1 MGLYSSYEDGLEM
14 TNNTLWIRSRSP
26 SGLVSD
32 FPIVALL
39 ALTVSIDRQV
49 IKKSKLGNISSSG
62 DTGALIRLVKK
73 SGRAPFSFLIREVAR
88 PAHTIFTFVPSLPL
102 LRTWAKTLARPVGLS
117 ILFGSLF
124 TSAQHAED
132 RGPKHPNVKWT
143 WEMTCNAAKKTSQVR
158 VDSRSWKAFVDDNNL
173 KVGDG
178 CVFEL
183 MECSGTKLMFRVQIL
198 RGDIPAELVDKYS
211 GEAAANPFVI

>member
-1 MGLYSSYEDGLEM
+1 MSLYELLTDEYIKKLYSLQKHTQSINQQISLKQTYTVETFESSRNPNVLSASRF
-14 TNNTLWIRSRSP
+14 RSRSP

-88 PAHTIFTFVPSLPL
+88 PAHTILHLFPL
-102 LRTWAKTLARPVGLS
+102 
-117 ILFGSLF
+117 
-124 TSAQHAED
+124 
-132 RGPKHPNVKWT
+132 
-143 WEMTCNAAKKTSQVR
+143 
-158 VDSRSWKAFVDDNNL
+158 
-173 KVGDG
+173 
-178 CVFEL
+178 
-183 MECSGTKLMFRVQIL
+183 
-198 RGDIPAELVDKYS
+198 
-211 GEAAANPFVI
+211 

>member
-1 MGLYSSYEDGLEM
+1 MDKYIRKLHGFQKRHTKKHTHNQSINNSLKQ
-14 TNNTLWIRSRSP
+14 TNTVETFEHPRNPYVLSAPRLRSQSP

-62 DTGALIRLVKK
+62 DAGALIRLVKK

-102 LRTWAKTLARPVGLS
+102 LRTLGQNIGTPSGTGS
-117 ILFGSLF
+117 SLFLQSLGSL
-124 TSAQHAED
+124 TT
-132 RGPKHPNVKWT
+132 PPT
-143 WEMTCNAAKKTSQVR
+143 
-158 VDSRSWKAFVDDNNL
+158 
-173 KVGDG
+173 GD
-178 CVFEL
+178 
-183 MECSGTKLMFRVQIL
+183 L
-198 RGDIPAELVDKYS
+198 RFLA
-211 GEAAANPFVI
+211 

>member
-1 MGLYSSYEDGLEM
+1 MFFKDTQSINQQISLKQTYTVETFESSRNPYVLSAPR
-14 TNNTLWIRSRSP
+14 LRSQSP

-88 PAHTIFTFVPSLPL
+88 PAHIVL
-102 LRTWAKTLARPVGLS
+102 L
-117 ILFGSLF
+117 LFLI
-124 TSAQHAED
+124 TSPH
-132 RGPKHPNVKWT
+132 
-143 WEMTCNAAKKTSQVR
+143 
-158 VDSRSWKAFVDDNNL
+158 
-173 KVGDG
+173 
-178 CVFEL
+178 
-183 MECSGTKLMFRVQIL
+183 L
-198 RGDIPAELVDKYS
+198 R
-211 GEAAANPFVI
+211 

>member
-1 MGLYSSYEDGLEM
+1 MFSLYTHNQSINQQISLKQTYTVETFESSRNPNVLSASRF
-14 TNNTLWIRSRSP
+14 RSRSP

-88 PAHTIFTFVPSLPL
+88 PAHTILPFVPSLPL
-102 LRTWAKTLARPVGLS
+102 LRTWAKTLARPVGQGVYFSSNHWEVRRLP
-117 ILFGSLF
+117 IPETFAFLFE
-124 TSAQHAED
+124 T
-132 RGPKHPNVKWT
+132 
-143 WEMTCNAAKKTSQVR
+143 
-158 VDSRSWKAFVDDNNL
+158 
-173 KVGDG
+173 
-178 CVFEL
+178 
-183 MECSGTKLMFRVQIL
+183 
-198 RGDIPAELVDKYS
+198 
-211 GEAAANPFVI
+211 

>member
-1 MGLYSSYEDGLEM
+1 MIFKDTQSINQQISLKQTYTVETFESSRNPNVLSASRF
-14 TNNTLWIRSRSP
+14 RSRSP

-88 PAHTIFTFVPSLPL
+88 PAHTILHLFPL
-102 LRTWAKTLARPVGLS
+102 
-117 ILFGSLF
+117 
-124 TSAQHAED
+124 
-132 RGPKHPNVKWT
+132 
-143 WEMTCNAAKKTSQVR
+143 
-158 VDSRSWKAFVDDNNL
+158 
-173 KVGDG
+173 
-178 CVFEL
+178 
-183 MECSGTKLMFRVQIL
+183 
-198 RGDIPAELVDKYS
+198 
-211 GEAAANPFVI
+211 